1 MSENE
6 PNDTSPPNEPQQT
19 SPSTE
24 PDSGAAQDEPFRMP
38 LDSPQHLRGKTA
50 EEIVEWSDQVS
61 DQVRTLYNQ
70 QTQTPAPQQAAP
82 QPAQALDPDLILTNP
97 EEYQRQMIATINAQ
111 QSQNLAAAAGPI
123 IQAQADTA
131 RFMSQHD
138 KSHEDTWDRW
148 SHDIDMQVA
157 NIPANLR
164 TKALYDQA
172 AKIVKAEHIDEIVD
186 ERAQALASAGSGL
199 DTGSTFVGEQ
209 GDYQSQSSDEW
220 DKFDKSSVGRHLMST
235 LGKRK
240 IAEMCEAHNMTISE
254 YADMV
259 AANKA
264 ELDPHRGTIDNYDL
278 RLGG

>member
-6 PNDTSPPNEPQQT
+6 PNADLTPNEPDPT

-24 PDSGAAQDEPFRMP
+24 PASGDEPAEVFRMP
-38 LDSPQHLRGKTA
+38 NDSPQHLRGKTA
-50 EEIVEWSDQVS
+50 QEIVEWSDQVS
-61 DQVRTLYNQ
+61 DQVRTLYTQ
-70 QTQTPAPQQAAP
+70 QTQAPAQPAAP
-82 QPAQALDPDLILTNP
+82 AAPAQALDPDLILTNP
-97 EEYQRQMIATINAQ
+97 EEYQRQMINTINAQ
-111 QSQNLAAAAGPI
+111 QNANLAQAAQPI
-123 IQAQADTA
+123 INAQADTA

-148 SHDIDMQVA
+148 SHNIDMQVA

-199 DTGSTFVGEQ
+199 DTGGTFLEGS
-209 GDYQSQSSDEW
+209 GDYQNQNTDEW
-220 DKFDKSSVGRHLMST
+220 GKFDQSSVGRHLMST

-240 IAEMCEAHNMTISE
+240 IMEMCEAHNMTISE

-264 ELDPHRGTIDNYDL
+264 EVDQHRGTIDNLDL

>member
-1 MSENE
+1 MPENDPNPELTQNE
-6 PNDTSPPNEPQQT
+6 PEPT

-24 PDSGAAQDEPFRMP
+24 PASGDAQDEQFRMP

-50 EEIVEWSDQVS
+50 QEIVEWSDGVS
-61 DQVRTLYNQ
+61 DQVRTLYAQ
-70 QTQTPAPQQAAP
+70 QAQTPQQPTTLAPT
-82 QPAQALDPDLILTNP
+82 QALDPDLILTNP

-111 QSQNLAAAAGPI
+111 QSQNLAAAAQPI
-123 IQAQADTA
+123 INAQADTA

-138 KSHEDTWDRW
+138 KSHEETWDRW

-172 AKIVKAEHIDEIVD
+172 AKIVKADHIDEIVD

-199 DTGSTFVGEQ
+199 DTGSTFLGEQ
-209 GDYQSQSSDEW
+209 GDYQAQSSDEW
-220 DKFDKSSVGRHLMST
+220 DKFDQSSVGRHLMST

-240 IAEMCEAHNMTISE
+240 IMEMCEAHNMTISE

-264 ELDPHRGTIDNYDL
+264 EVDPHRGTIDNYDL
-278 RLGG
+278 HLGG

>member
-1 MSENE
+1 MSDNE
-6 PNDTSPPNEPQQT
+6 PNADLTPNEPQQT

-50 EEIVEWSDQVS
+50 QEIVEWSDQVS
-61 DQVRTLYNQ
+61 DQVRTLYTQ
-70 QTQTPAPQQAAP
+70 QTQAPAQPVAP
-82 QPAQALDPDLILTNP
+82 QPTQALDPDLILTNP
-97 EEYQRQMIATINAQ
+97 EEYQRQMINTINAQ
-111 QSQNLAAAAGPI
+111 QNANLAQAAQPI
-123 IQAQADTA
+123 INAQADTA

-138 KSHEDTWDRW
+138 KSHEETWDRW

-199 DTGSTFVGEQ
+199 DTGSTFLGDQGE
-209 GDYQSQSSDEW
+209 YQSHNSDEW
-220 DKFDKSSVGRHLMST
+220 EKFDQSSVGRHLMST

-240 IAEMCEAHNMTISE
+240 IVEMCEAHNMTVSE

-264 ELDPHRGTIDNYDL
+264 DIDPHRGTIDNYDL
-278 RLGG
+278 HLGG